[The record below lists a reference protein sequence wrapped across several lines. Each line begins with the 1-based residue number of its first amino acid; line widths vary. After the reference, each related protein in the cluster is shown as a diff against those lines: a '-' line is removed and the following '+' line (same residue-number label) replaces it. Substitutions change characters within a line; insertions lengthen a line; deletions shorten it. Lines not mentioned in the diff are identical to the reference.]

1 MWVDEEIEKTP
12 LIKTS
17 FSADYTRVKTREV

>member
-12 LIKTS
+12 LMKTS
-17 FSADYTRVKTREV
+17 FLADYIRVKTREV